1 MKVLIACEYS
11 GRVREEF
18 RKLGHDAWS
27 CDLLESED
35 KSPYHIVGDCLSL
48 LGDGWDLMIAHPP
61 CTRLANSGVRWL
73 HERDLW
79 SELDDAVAFYLA
91 LRNAPIEKKCLEN
104 PVMHK
109 YARERLGEVPRQVV
123 QPWWFGDPT
132 FKATGYEL
140 HGLPELVPTD
150 KLTPPA
156 IGTEEHKAWSWI
168 HRCPPG
174 PERWKIRSRTPHG
187 IARAMALQWGVE

>member
-1 MKVLIACEYS
+1 MRVLIACEYS

-18 RKLGHDAWS
+18 RKRGHEAWS

-35 KSPYHIVGDCLSL
+35 GSPYHIIGNCLDRL
-48 LGDGWDLMIAHPP
+48 EDGWDLMIAHPP

-79 SELDDAVAFYLA
+79 DELDEAVAFYLA
-91 LRNAPIEKKCLEN
+91 LRNAPIEKKCIEN

-140 HGLPELVPTD
+140 HGLPELVATD
-150 KLTPPA
+150 VLSPPA
-156 IGTEEHKAWSWI
+156 VGTEEHKAWSWI

-187 IARAMALQWGVE
+187 IAKAMAEQWG